1 MEEQRLA
8 ACAEK
13 LKRLNEKHRQAAESK
28 PSAAATTDDDDNTSA
43 HEDASPAP
51 APASSPTPPALVSQ
65 SPAASVEVPQPERA
79 ERDTER
85 TERERVEQS
94 PEEEAHLA
102 RQPSPPL
109 QRPGAT
115 MAPPEPQGLSEGS
128 LAEVG
133 PLVEE
138 NQTDGTTVPMR
149 DYFNMEDNRGEAL
162 KECLYSSHI
171 GKICMF
177 PVAYNIVQKLRLS

>member
-28 PSAAATTDDDDNTSA
+28 PGAAQASDDNAAAL
-43 HEDASPAP
+43 EDAPSTPAL
-51 APASSPTPPALVSQ
+51 ASSPTPPPAPLSQ
-65 SPAASVEVPQPERA
+65 SPATSVEVPPPERA
-79 ERDTER
+79 EQEPER
-85 TERERVEQS
+85 AERVEQS
-94 PEEEAHLA
+94 PEEEVHLA

-109 QRPGAT
+109 QRPAAT
-115 MAPPEPQGLSEGS
+115 LAPPEPQGLSDGS

-149 DYFNMEDNRGEAL
+149 DYFNMEDNRG
-162 KECLYSSHI
+162 
-171 GKICMF
+171 
-177 PVAYNIVQKLRLS
+177 KL

>member
-13 LKRLNEKHRQAAESK
+13 LKRLNEKHRPVAESK
-28 PSAAATTDDDDNTSA
+28 PSAAQTAADDDTAA
-43 HEDASPAP
+43 HEEASLVPE
-51 APASSPTPPALVSQ
+51 PASSPIPPAPVSV

-79 ERDTER
+79 ERDQER

-94 PEEEAHLA
+94 PEEEVLLG

-109 QRPGAT
+109 QRPS
-115 MAPPEPQGLSEGS
+115 APSAPMDLQGFAAGS
-128 LAEVG
+128 LVEVS

-138 NQTDGTTVPMR
+138 NETDGTTVPMR
-149 DYFNMEDNRGEAL
+149 DYFNMEDTRGEAL
-162 KECLYSSHI
+162 I
-171 GKICMF
+171 
-177 PVAYNIVQKLRLS
+177 N